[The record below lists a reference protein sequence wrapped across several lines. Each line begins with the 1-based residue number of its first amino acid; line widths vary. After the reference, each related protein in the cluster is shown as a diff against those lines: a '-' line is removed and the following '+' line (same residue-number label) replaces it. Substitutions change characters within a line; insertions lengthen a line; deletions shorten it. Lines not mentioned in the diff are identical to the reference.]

1 MTRLRRQFA
10 PAAAALV
17 AALAGCA
24 TPPSPPPAPPTVSVA
39 RLYEQPAER
48 AFLNALRYY
57 EEGQYDR
64 AETLFRRAISEGL
77 GDGHD
82 IATAN
87 KHLAFIACAYGRL
100 AECETDF
107 RAAFIADPGFTLT
120 EAEVGH
126 PVWGPV
132 YKRVAAE
139 EAVKAQAKK

>member
-1 MTRLRRQFA
+1 MTRLRRHFA
-10 PAAAALV
+10 LAAAVLLAT
-17 AALAGCA
+17 LAGCA
-24 TPPSPPPAPPTVSVA
+24 TPPATPPAPPTVSVA

-57 EEGQYDR
+57 EEGQYER
-64 AETLFRRAISEGL
+64 AESLFRRAISEGL
-77 GDGHD
+77 RDGHD

-100 AECETDF
+100 AECEADF
-107 RAAFIADPGFTLT
+107 RSAFAADPGFTLT

-132 YKRVAAE
+132 YKAVAAE
-139 EAVKAQAKK
+139 EAARQQAKK